1 MVIILLMAALLI
13 VSFFVLRTFCSAKN
27 KWERNAEDTEQEKFC
42 NSKKD
47 ICKSDFTETD

>member
-1 MVIILLMAALLI
+1 MAIILLMTVLLI

-27 KWERNAEDTEQEKFC
+27 KWEQNAEDAEQEKFC

-47 ICKSDFTETD
+47 I

>member
-27 KWERNAEDTEQEKFC
+27 KWERNAEDTQQEKFC
-42 NSKKD
+42 NLKKRYLK
-47 ICKSDFTETD
+47 IRFYRK

>member
-1 MVIILLMAALLI
+1 MVIILLMAVLLI
-13 VSFFVLRTFCSAKN
+13 VSFFVLRTLCSAKN

-47 ICKSDFTETD
+47 I